1 MLTPNSIAIIRH
13 VVSEKRLPKVFGF
26 FGLGAGLGAALG
38 PFIGSLLI
46 ESFSWHSIFWV
57 NIPFLAIA
65 LVTALMMF
73 PKYKEETSDAPLDI
87 IGSVLLA
94 GSIVSIILLT
104 KNESSLGYWV
114 YALLILV
121 LVPLFFRRE
130 LRTKHPI
137 IDFDLFKNT
146 TFTSA
151 NLSVLLSN
159 LMMYAVL
166 LIMPLFMT

>member
-1 MLTPNSIAIIRH
+1 MGRRPFSHRIIGVRPLAKSFLLIFFRALQAAGGALLTPNSIAIIRH

-65 LVTALMMF
+65 LVTALVMF

-87 IGSVLLA
+87 IGSVCLP
-94 GSIVSIILLT
+94 
-104 KNESSLGYWV
+104 E
-114 YALLILV
+114 ALYL
-121 LVPLFFRRE
+121 LFF
-130 LRTKHPI
+130 
-137 IDFDLFKNT
+137 
-146 TFTSA
+146 
-151 NLSVLLSN
+151 
-159 LMMYAVL
+159 
-166 LIMPLFMT
+166 